1 MFETFDYAKLDAE
14 AKRYLRDVRRRGARG
29 GLPGVYLAVSD
40 NRPIWA
46 ALVGI
51 VVLPL
56 FLWIG
61 YTSSKAPWATAM
73 LQTAGVLIGGWLIWF
88 AARSRMANAERFAGY
103 FYYFDTRHAFIGEGE
118 TIRVVPMHPSAKVT
132 PHGANAVLVESEL
145 DDRTIAVPNRVF
157 AEAVS
162 DFYHAL
168 TWVRSRE
175 EGPWADLDEDE
186 AGAVARYLA
195 EEDEAP
201 QNLTE
206 ADLAIDSFTESV
218 RASGRSKSGL
228 VGLLVWFGIG
238 AASFALF
245 SATNGMIQDN
255 MAFAEAKGNIGK
267 DSAEKYTGA
276 QGLRDY
282 LLNER
287 NTRNRDEAKQLLAK
301 LYDPPIAQ
309 VKSNPGADPVLRDG
323 MVALLDSLRGPET
336 PAVSIAAIDTDS
348 PAETNLSKGLRSR
361 FADGIAT
368 AVGKD
373 LIALGIAP
381 ADKPALI
388 AIRYSRTGQNIVDWS
403 VEIRLKPDD
412 ASPFQTKGAATYFD
426 TVGMQPLPFGQTVEL
441 ATSDTDAM
449 TEAVYNSVMMKLIGQ
464 APAKPAAITNDDW

>member
-1 MFETFDYAKLDAE
+1 VFESFDYAKLNGE
-14 AKRYLRDVRRRGARG
+14 AKRYLRDVRGRGARG
-29 GLPGVYLAVSD
+29 GLPGVFFAVSD

-46 ALVGI
+46 ALAGG

-61 YTSSKAPWATAM
+61 YTSTKAPWATAM
-73 LQTAGVLIGGWLIWF
+73 LQTAGILLGGWLLWF
-88 AARSRMANAERFAGY
+88 AGRRWLANTDQYAGY
-103 FYYFDTRHAFIGEGE
+103 FYYFDSRHAFIGEGE
-118 TIRVVPMHPSAKVT
+118 TIRVAPMHPTAKVT

-145 DDRTIAVPNRVF
+145 EDRTIPVPNRVF

-168 TWVRSRE
+168 AWVRSRE
-175 EGPWADLDEDE
+175 EGPWANLEDDE
-186 AGAVARYLA
+186 AGAVARFLA

-206 ADLAIDSFTESV
+206 ADLAIDSFTDTI
-218 RASGRSKSGL
+218 RATGRSKSGIF
-228 VGLLVWFGIG
+228 GLLVWCGIG

-245 SATNGMIQDN
+245 ATTNGIIQDN

-267 DSAEKYTGA
+267 FSGEKYTGA

-287 NTRNRDEAKQLLAK
+287 NTRNRDEAKELLAK
-301 LYDPPIAQ
+301 LYDAPIAQ
-309 VKSNPGADPVLRDG
+309 VKSNPAADPVLRDG
-323 MVALLDSLRGPET
+323 MVALLESLRGPET
-336 PAVSIAAIDTDS
+336 PAVSIAAIDSDS
-348 PAETNLSKGLRSR
+348 PTETNLAKGLRSR

-373 LIALGIAP
+373 LIAFGVAP
-381 ADKPALI
+381 PDKPALLT
-388 AIRYSRTGQNIVDWS
+388 IRYTRTSENIVDWS

-412 ASPFQTKGAATYFD
+412 TSPFQAKGVATYFG
-426 TVGMQPLPFGQTVEL
+426 TVGMQASPFGQTVEL

-449 TEAVYNSVMMKLIGQ
+449 TEAVYSSVMMKLLGQ
-464 APAKPAAITNDDW
+464 APGKPAAITNDDW